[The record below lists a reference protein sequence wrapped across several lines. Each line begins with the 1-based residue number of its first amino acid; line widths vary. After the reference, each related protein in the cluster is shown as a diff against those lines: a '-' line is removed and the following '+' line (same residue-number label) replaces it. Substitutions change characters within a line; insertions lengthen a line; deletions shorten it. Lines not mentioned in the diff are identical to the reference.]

1 LNTASRYIHRNAKKI
16 FKSMRVTANAGSWS
30 YLWESLKWF
39 LTELNLKMPTEKLT
53 AQYKPRCSLLLITEQ
68 SMHNFELYQ
77 KIVSEEVLIYSTP
90 SRAMVWVG
98 AAKFQEVVRGMRT
111 FTVQKAVEFFL
122 GVWTLQQFPGIL
134 RQIPWTLWCF
144 QGCKET

>member
-30 YLWESLKWF
+30 YLWESMKWF
-39 LTELNLKMPTEKLT
+39 LTELNLNMPTEKLT

>member
-1 LNTASRYIHRNAKKI
+1 MVFDSAEFENA
-16 FKSMRVTANAGSWS
+16 NW
-30 YLWESLKWF
+30 
-39 LTELNLKMPTEKLT
+39 KLT
-53 AQYKPRCSLLLITEQ
+53 AQHKPRCSLLLITEQ
-68 SMHNFELYQ
+68 RMHNFELYP
-77 KIVSEEVLIYSTP
+77 KNVSEEVLIHSTP

-98 AAKFQEVVRGMRT
+98 AAKYQEVVRGMST

>member
-1 LNTASRYIHRNAKKI
+1 
-16 FKSMRVTANAGSWS
+16 MRVTANAGSWS
-30 YLWESLKWF
+30 YLWESMKWF
-39 LTELNLKMPTEKLT
+39 LTELNLNMPTEKLT

>member
-1 LNTASRYIHRNAKKI
+1 
-16 FKSMRVTANAGSWS
+16 MRVTANAGSWS
-30 YLWESLKWF
+30 YLWESMKWF
-39 LTELNLKMPTEKLT
+39 LTELNLNMPTEKLT

-98 AAKFQEVVRGMRT
+98 AAKFQEVVRGMRP

>member
-1 LNTASRYIHRNAKKI
+1 MNTASRYIHRNAKKI

-30 YLWESLKWF
+30 YLWESMKWF
-39 LTELNLKMPTEKLT
+39 LTELNLNMPTEKLT